1 MPVTNVPPQF
11 KAGAI
16 GDVYRCSVVMQSNFG
31 AHVNTFHLRQVVAAF
46 TGDVFADIH
55 TTWDGV
61 VKPSYRAIFPASYV
75 IRQFRVA
82 QVDDKITGLPAV
94 TYAHSDAGL
103 RVPTGDALPPQN
115 SALLIEDTGFSGRRG
130 RGRQFI
136 GGIYETDQAAG
147 VINTAFQTLIQAY
160 GDALRTNFKAGSSV
174 AELGVFTLVSN
185 SFIAVT
191 ATTVPLT
198 VYTQRRRR
206 LGVGA

>member
-1 MPVTNVPPQF
+1 MPVTNIPPTF

-16 GDVYRCSVVMQSNFG
+16 GDVYRCSVVSMGPFG
-31 AHVNTFHLRQVVAAF
+31 AHVNTFHVRQVVAAF

-61 VKPSYRAIFPASYV
+61 VKPAYRAIFPASYT

-82 QVDDKITGLPAV
+82 QRDDKILGLPAV
-94 TYAHSDAGL
+94 TYAHADAGL

-115 SALLIEDTGFSGRRG
+115 AALGLINTGFTGRRG
-130 RGRQFI
+130 QGRQFI
-136 GGIYETDQAAG
+136 GALYEQDQAG
-147 VINTAFQTLIQAY
+147 GLINASLQTLISTY
-160 GDALRTNFKAGSSV
+160 MEALRTNFKAGSGV

-185 SFIAVT
+185 SFIAAVST
-191 ATTVPLT
+191 AVPLT

-206 LGVGA
+206 LGVGS